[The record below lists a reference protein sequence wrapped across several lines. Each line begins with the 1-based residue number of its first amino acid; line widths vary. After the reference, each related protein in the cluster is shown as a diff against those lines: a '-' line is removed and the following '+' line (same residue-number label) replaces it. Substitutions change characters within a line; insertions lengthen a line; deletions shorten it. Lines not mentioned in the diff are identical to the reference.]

1 MVKFLARESHQYL
14 LLVKLGQTARSYIIV
29 FVAGHEEI
37 CHVDWQDVGEK
48 LFIVSLEVLHLL
60 LLLCKY
66 FIKFLSG
73 GFCSHTCCLQFPQE
87 VKSVGGLCLVAVDD
101 EGDGEGDHDGNHHK
115 PGLQV
120 IMGTIPRHI
129 I

>member
-1 MVKFLARESHQYL
+1 MLVKF
-14 LLVKLGQTARSYIIV
+14 GQTAAPYIIV
-29 FVAGHEEI
+29 FVSGHEEI
-37 CHVDWQDVGEK
+37 GHVDWQDVGEK

-66 FIKFLSG
+66 FIKFLPGAAYSP
-73 GFCSHTCCLQFPQE
+73 TCCLQFPEE
-87 VKSVGGLCLVAVDD
+87 VKSVGGLRLVAVDD

-120 IMGTIPRHI
+120 IMGTIPKI
-129 I
+129 II